1 MAHRRLLC
9 VTVSAAA
16 LLLSP
21 LSPVSP
27 LSAVAPLATAD
38 DGDDLS
44 AKELA
49 QQAKDNLLDAESVRL
64 KLTDHSAGVDT
75 SSTQPTSMD
84 LALDRDGNCVGTMR
98 MGSNGGS
105 VEIVK
110 QGEEVWMKPD
120 TAFWKSQVPGAQGDA
135 VAELFKNRYVHGST
149 NDAMLKGLADTCDL
163 NNFQKDLDTET
174 SGGTPLTKG
183 DGTKVDGT
191 DVIPLNGTEDGKRI
205 TLYVTSDSPHRLIR
219 ATEKGAGTDTAL
231 TFTDYDEP
239 VPSKTPAAKDSVDV
253 GKLQEELGNL

>member
-1 MAHRRLLC
+1 MAGRRLLC
-9 VTVSAAA
+9 VTASAAA

-21 LSPVSP
+21 
-27 LSAVAPLATAD
+27 VAPVATAQ

-44 AKELA
+44 ARELA
-49 QQAKDNLLDAESVRL
+49 RQAKDNLLGAESVRL
-64 KLTDHSAGVDT
+64 RLTDRSAGVAT
-75 SSTQPTSMD
+75 SRTQPASMD

-105 VEIVK
+105 LEIVK

-135 VAELFKNRYVHGST
+135 VAELFKDRYVHGST

-163 NNFQKDLDTET
+163 NNFQRDLDAET

-183 DGTKVDGT
+183 DGTKVDDT
-191 DVIPLNGTEDGKRI
+191 DVIPLNGRQDGKRV

-219 ATEKGAGTDTAL
+219 ATEQGAGADTTL

-239 VPSKTPAAKDSVDV
+239 VPSKTPAAKESVDV
-253 GKLQEELGNL
+253 GKLQEELQDLPAAP